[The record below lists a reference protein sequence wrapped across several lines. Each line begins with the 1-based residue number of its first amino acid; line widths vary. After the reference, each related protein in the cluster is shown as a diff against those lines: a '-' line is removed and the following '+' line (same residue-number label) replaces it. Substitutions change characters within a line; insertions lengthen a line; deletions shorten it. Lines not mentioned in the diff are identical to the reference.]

1 MTVRVNDIIPPM
13 LEFWVHEF
21 EDRNAT
27 IEKGEFVGIPT
38 DMVTIKPHGSR
49 DTIDRVY
56 SEWLKHIKEQA
67 NVGRFPKDWIAMIQ
81 KKYSAWKE
89 GTPMPSFG
97 TPLKGWEHADPNTL
111 KACLAAR
118 ITTIEELASA
128 SEESLRHLGMN
139 SRILKKKA
147 EMYVNQEKIPSSEE
161 IKQSLKD

>member
-1 MTVRVNDIIPPM
+1 MPVSVNEDIPPM
-13 LEFWVHEF
+13 IDFWIHEY
-21 EDRNAT
+21 EDRNKT
-27 IEKGEFVGIPT
+27 LEKGEFVGIPT

-49 DTIDRVY
+49 DTVDRIY
-56 SEWLKHIKEQA
+56 TEWLQHIKEQA
-67 NVGRFPKDWIAMIQ
+67 NVGRFPKDWIVMIQ
-81 KKYSAWKE
+81 KKYEAWKN

-97 TPLKGWEHADPNTL
+97 TPLNGWIHADPNTL

-118 ITTIEELASA
+118 ITTIEELAAA

-161 IKQSLKD
+161 IRATIKD